1 MKKYDKEFIEAVYEN
16 GMIWLVLASLI
27 SAESCVD
34 IESCE
39 RNIEVSEDLIVAI
52 NDSDKISEEDKKK
65 FTEYLRN
72 GIDNIIKRD
81 LEEFKKEKGD

>member
-1 MKKYDKEFIEAVYEN
+1 MKYDKEFIEAVYEN

-34 IESCE
+34 IKSCE
-39 RNIEVSEDLIVAI
+39 LNIEISEDLIVAI

>member
-1 MKKYDKEFIEAVYEN
+1 MKHDKEFIEDVYEN

-27 SAESCVD
+27 SAESCID

-39 RNIEVSEDLIVAI
+39 RNIEISEDLIIAI

>member
-1 MKKYDKEFIEAVYEN
+1 MKRDKEFIEAVYEN
-16 GMIWLVLASLI
+16 GMIWLILASLI

-39 RNIEVSEDLIVAI
+39 RNIEVSEDLIIAI

-65 FTEYLRN
+65 FTEYLRD

>member
-1 MKKYDKEFIEAVYEN
+1 MKHDKEFIEAVYEN

-27 SAESCVD
+27 SAESCID

-39 RNIEVSEDLIVAI
+39 RNIEISEDLIVAI
-52 NDSDKISEEDKKK
+52 NDSDKISEEDKKT

>member
-1 MKKYDKEFIEAVYEN
+1 MKHDKEFIEDVYEN

-39 RNIEVSEDLIVAI
+39 RNIEISEDLIVAI

>member
-1 MKKYDKEFIEAVYEN
+1 MKHDKEFIEDVYES

-27 SAESCVD
+27 SAESCID

-39 RNIEVSEDLIVAI
+39 QNIKISEDLIIAI

-81 LEEFKKEKGD
+81 LEKFKKEKGN

>member
-1 MKKYDKEFIEAVYEN
+1 MKRDKEFIEAVYEN

-39 RNIEVSEDLIVAI
+39 RNIEISEDLIVAI

>member
-1 MKKYDKEFIEAVYEN
+1 
-16 GMIWLVLASLI
+16 MIWLVLASLI
-27 SAESCVD
+27 SAESCID

-39 RNIEVSEDLIVAI
+39 RNIEISEDLIVAI
-52 NDSDKISEEDKKK
+52 NDSDKISEEDKKT
-65 FTEYLRN
+65 FTGYLRN

>member
-1 MKKYDKEFIEAVYEN
+1 MKYDKEFIEDVYEN
-16 GMIWLVLASLI
+16 GMVWLVLASLI

-34 IESCE
+34 VESCE
-39 RNIEVSEDLIVAI
+39 RNIEISEYLIIAI
-52 NDSDKISEEDKKK
+52 NDSDKISEEEKKT

>member
-1 MKKYDKEFIEAVYEN
+1 MKHDKEFIEVVYEN

-39 RNIEVSEDLIVAI
+39 RNIGIGEDLIVAI

>member
-1 MKKYDKEFIEAVYEN
+1 MKHDKEFIEDVYEN

-27 SAESCVD
+27 SDESCVN

-39 RNIEVSEDLIVAI
+39 RNIEVSEDLIIAI
-52 NDSDKISEEDKKK
+52 SDSDKISEEDKKT
-65 FTEYLRN
+65 FTKYLRD

-81 LEEFKKEKGD
+81 LEEFKKEKGS

>member
-1 MKKYDKEFIEAVYEN
+1 MKHDKEFIEDVYEN

-39 RNIEVSEDLIVAI
+39 RNIEISEDLIVAI
-52 NDSDKISEEDKKK
+52 NNSNKISEEDKKT